1 MTSVRELKM
10 MVELGNRQAKVNNEL
25 LGWLG
30 TSTNTAQQD
39 SLLIEDRDPDD
50 LIEDLTGE
58 DLDYDIEHDM
68 TAQTEIQDSLEK
80 IMRELT
86 PELEKRA
93 EAKAVRNFP
102 YTYKGKKMTYPVP
115 MLVVPRIVAPNVLGM
130 SVDEM
135 ERANAELEALRN
147 RVGLIIQENERR
159 TAFNDGF
166 NDRLQDMIE
175 EVFATEL
182 EKQKQILTGL
192 YKEKRINEAKA
203 LNIGERSTAQY
214 PNESNED
221 YVARIA
227 MINQSLPDKDTII
240 AQQRKKQRLK
250 LISSM
255 KSVATPVDAEEIV
268 RDFSD
273 DEVIILNRTIKAF
286 LEDVRKKYTKLDVKT
301 FQILG
306 HTWVRRVE
314 KMTTGT
320 GSVMADLQ
328 DDAVEVIA
336 SGGGRPTIA
345 EMERV
350 EETTAGELAPPADE
364 GLAWKEIE
372 ALLLAREGSAGG
384 KRTKAEWL
392 EKLREVGLIGEPR
405 DEDRKGRLSF
415 DPYLPNIGAREIV
428 KKLTK
433 DLFEINN
440 KRYKVDKL
448 VPDEYA
454 GLGMVK
460 GRKKA
465 QMRAVYTQKKIIE
478 GKGIAIPR
486 KDEQYVQF
494 GKFLI
499 DEPRLKNG
507 VLRVIYHSTGVSHP
521 DFRPQ
526 DISTDLRDEITTM
539 IETGKWSERALK
551 HLDKGE
557 QTTLKKLL
565 EKSGVAQ
572 AMGIKELQTD
582 EMKEDTNRWELLKG
596 ELRIGN
602 NSPRIIKEMEQLIKK
617 FMENGRIKKQEGY
630 KLLYELKSF
639 V

>member
-1 MTSVRELKM
+1 M
-10 MVELGNRQAKVNNEL
+10 MVELGNRQAKVNNEM
-25 LGWLG
+25 LGWIG
-30 TSTNTAQQD
+30 TSTNSAQQD
-39 SLLIEDRDPDD
+39 SLLIEDRDPED

-68 TAQTEIQDSLEK
+68 TAQTEIADSLELVMEK
-80 IMRELT
+80 LM

-93 EAKAVRNFP
+93 FTSAVRNNPYMYQGKPLYFP
-102 YTYKGKKMTYPVP
+102 VG
-115 MLVVPRIVAPNVLGM
+115 MLSATTDIARSQNDSREEFNTEFETTTLPNTM
-130 SVDEM
+130 EEM
-135 ERANAELEALRN
+135 VR
-147 RVGLIIQENERR
+147 
-159 TAFNDGF
+159 
-166 NDRLQDMIE
+166 E
-175 EVFATEL
+175 EQ
-182 EKQKQILTGL
+182 EKQKRILTGL

-240 AQQRKKQRLK
+240 SQQRKKQRLK
-250 LISSM
+250 LIASM
-255 KSVATPVDAEEIV
+255 KAVATPVDAEEIV

-273 DEVIILNRTIKAF
+273 DEVIVLNRTIRAF
-286 LEDVRKKYTKLDVKT
+286 LEDTRKKYTRLDVKT
-301 FQILG
+301 FQVLG
-306 HTWVRRVE
+306 HTWVRRVAR
-314 KMTTGT
+314 MTSGT
-320 GSVMADLQ
+320 GSIMGDLR
-328 DDAVEVIA
+328 DDAEEMMA
-336 SGGGRPTIA
+336 GGQPTIKQEEA
-345 EMERV
+345 V
-350 EETTAGELAPPADE
+350 EQTTAGESALPADE
-364 GLAWKEIE
+364 GLMWKELE
-372 ALLLAREGSAGG
+372 ALLLAREGRSGG

-392 EKLREVGLIGEPR
+392 EALRETGLIGESG

-415 DPYLPNIGAREIV
+415 DPYVANIGAREIV

-433 DLFEINN
+433 DLFEINQ
-440 KRYKVDKL
+440 KKYKVDRL
-448 VPDEYA
+448 MPDEYA

-478 GKGIAIPR
+478 GKGIAIPA
-486 KDEQYVQF
+486 KEEQYVQF

-507 VLRVIYHSTGVSHP
+507 VLRVIYHSTGVAHP

-526 DISTDLRDEITTM
+526 EISKDLRDEISTM
-539 IETGKWSERALK
+539 FETGKWSDRALK

-557 QTTLKKLL
+557 QTTLKKLM
-565 EKSGVAQ
+565 EKSGVAR

-582 EMKEDTNRWELLKG
+582 EMSEDTNRWELLKG
-596 ELRIGN
+596 EIRIGN
-602 NSPRIIKEMEQLIKK
+602 NSPRIIKEMEQLVQK
-617 FMENGRIKKQEGY
+617 FMKIGRVKKQEGY
-630 KLLYELKSF
+630 KLLYELKSLGN

>member
-10 MVELGNRQAKVNNEL
+10 MVELGNRQAKVNNEM
-25 LGWLG
+25 LGWIG
-30 TSTNTAQQD
+30 TTTNSAQQD
-39 SLLIEDRDPDD
+39 SLLIEDRDPED
-50 LIEDLTGE
+50 LIEDLTGD

-68 TAQTEIQDSLEK
+68 TAQTEIADALEMVMEGL
-80 IMRELT
+80 I

-93 EAKAVRNFP
+93 YTSAVRNNP
-102 YTYKGKKMTYPVP
+102 YMYQGKPLYYPVA
-115 MLVVPRIVAPNVLGM
+115 MLGRPGTVLTIIESSQNNDREDFNTAFEETILPDTMEEMIVA
-130 SVDEM
+130 
-135 ERANAELEALRN
+135 ER
-147 RVGLIIQENERR
+147 
-159 TAFNDGF
+159 
-166 NDRLQDMIE
+166 
-175 EVFATEL
+175 
-182 EKQKQILTGL
+182 EKQRRILAGL

-240 AQQRKKQRLK
+240 SQQRKKQRLK
-250 LISSM
+250 LIASM
-255 KSVATPVDAEEIV
+255 RAVATPVDAEEIV

-273 DEVIILNRTIKAF
+273 DEVIVLNRTIKAF
-286 LEDVRKKYTKLDVKT
+286 LEDTRKKYTSLDVKT
-301 FQILG
+301 FQVLG

-314 KMTTGT
+314 RMTSGT
-320 GSVMADLQ
+320 GSIMGDLR
-328 DDAVEVIA
+328 DDAEEVIA
-336 SGGGRPTIA
+336 GGKPTIKEEEA
-345 EMERV
+345 V
-350 EETTAGELAPPADE
+350 EETTAGESATPVAE
-364 GLAWKEIE
+364 GLMWKELE
-372 ALLLAREGSAGG
+372 ALLLAREGRAGG
-384 KRTKAEWL
+384 KRSKAEWL
-392 EKLREVGLIGEPR
+392 EALRATGLIGEPS
-405 DEDRKGRLSF
+405 EADRQGRLSF
-415 DPYLPNIGAREIV
+415 DPYVANLGAREIV

-433 DLFEINN
+433 DLFEINE
-440 KRYKVDKL
+440 KKYKVDRL
-448 VPDEYA
+448 MPDEFA

-478 GKGIAIPR
+478 GKGIAIPA
-486 KDEQYVQF
+486 KEEQYVQF

-507 VLRVIYHSTGVSHP
+507 VLRVIYHTTGVAHP

-526 DISTDLRDEITTM
+526 EISKDLRDEITTM
-539 IETGKWSERALK
+539 LETGKWSDRALK

-557 QTTLKKLL
+557 QTTLKKLM
-565 EKSGVAQ
+565 EKSGVAR

-582 EMKEDTNRWELLKG
+582 EMSEDTNRWELLKG

-602 NSPRIIKEMEQLIKK
+602 NSPRIIKEMEQLVQK
-617 FMENGRIKKQEGY
+617 FMQNGRIKKQEGY

-639 V
+639 GNV

>member
-10 MVELGNRQAKVNNEL
+10 MVELGNRQAKVNNEM
-25 LGWLG
+25 LGWIG
-30 TSTNTAQQD
+30 TSTNSAQQD
-39 SLLIEDRDPDD
+39 SLLIEDRDAED

-68 TAQTEIQDSLEK
+68 QAQTEIADSLELVMEK
-80 IMRELT
+80 LM

-93 EAKAVRNFP
+93 FTSAVRNNPYMYQGKPLYFP
-102 YTYKGKKMTYPVP
+102 VG
-115 MLVVPRIVAPNVLGM
+115 MLSA
-130 SVDEM
+130 
-135 ERANAELEALRN
+135 
-147 RVGLIIQENERR
+147 
-159 TAFNDGF
+159 
-166 NDRLQDMIE
+166 
-175 EVFATEL
+175 ATEIARSQNDAREEYNTEFETTTL
-182 EKQKQILTGL
+182 PDTMEEMVREEQEKQKRILTGL

-250 LISSM
+250 LIASM
-255 KSVATPVDAEEIV
+255 KAVATPVDAEEIV

-273 DEVIILNRTIKAF
+273 DEVIVLNRTIKAF
-286 LEDVRKKYTKLDVKT
+286 LEDTRKKYTRLDVKT
-301 FQILG
+301 FQVLG
-306 HTWVRRVE
+306 HTWVRRVAR
-314 KMTTGT
+314 MTSGT
-320 GSVMADLQ
+320 GSIMGDLR
-328 DDAVEVIA
+328 DDAEEMMA
-336 SGGGRPTIA
+336 GGQPTIKQEEA
-345 EMERV
+345 V
-350 EETTAGELAPPADE
+350 EQTTAGESAPPADE
-364 GLAWKEIE
+364 GLMWKELE
-372 ALLLAREGSAGG
+372 ALLLAREGRSGG
-384 KRTKAEWL
+384 KRTKSEWL
-392 EKLREVGLIGEPR
+392 EALRETGLIGESG
-405 DEDRKGRLSF
+405 DEDRRGRLSF
-415 DPYLPNIGAREIV
+415 DPYVANLGAREIV

-433 DLFEINN
+433 DLFEINQ
-440 KRYKVDKL
+440 KKYKVDRL
-448 VPDEYA
+448 MPEEYA

-478 GKGIAIPR
+478 GKGIAIPA
-486 KDEQYVQF
+486 KEEQYVQF

-507 VLRVIYHSTGVSHP
+507 VLRVIYHSTGVAHP

-526 DISTDLRDEITTM
+526 EISKDLRDEISTM
-539 IETGKWSERALK
+539 LETGKWSDRALK

-557 QTTLKKLL
+557 QTTLKKLM
-565 EKSGVAQ
+565 EKSGVAR

-582 EMKEDTNRWELLKG
+582 EMSEDTNRWELLKG

-602 NSPRIIKEMEQLIKK
+602 NSPRIIKEMEQLVQK
-617 FMENGRIKKQEGY
+617 FMKIGRVKKQEGY
-630 KLLYELKSF
+630 KLLYELKSLGN

>member
-10 MVELGNRQAKVNNEL
+10 MVELGNRQAKVNNEM
-25 LGWLG
+25 LGWIG
-30 TSTNTAQQD
+30 TSTNSAQQD
-39 SLLIEDRDPDD
+39 SLLIEDRDPED

-68 TAQTEIQDSLEK
+68 TAQTEIADSLELVMEK
-80 IMRELT
+80 LM

-93 EAKAVRNFP
+93 FTSAVRNNPYMYQGKPLYFP
-102 YTYKGKKMTYPVP
+102 VG
-115 MLVVPRIVAPNVLGM
+115 MLSATTDIARSQNDSREEFNTEFETTTLPNTM
-130 SVDEM
+130 EEM
-135 ERANAELEALRN
+135 VR
-147 RVGLIIQENERR
+147 
-159 TAFNDGF
+159 
-166 NDRLQDMIE
+166 E
-175 EVFATEL
+175 EQ
-182 EKQKQILTGL
+182 EKQKRILTGL

-240 AQQRKKQRLK
+240 SQQRKKQRLK
-250 LISSM
+250 LIASM
-255 KSVATPVDAEEIV
+255 KAVATPVDAEEIV

-273 DEVIILNRTIKAF
+273 DEVIVLNRTIRAF
-286 LEDVRKKYTKLDVKT
+286 LEDTRKKYTRLDVKT
-301 FQILG
+301 FQVLG
-306 HTWVRRVE
+306 HTWVRRVAR
-314 KMTTGT
+314 MTSGT
-320 GSVMADLQ
+320 GSIMGDLR
-328 DDAVEVIA
+328 DDAEEMMA
-336 SGGGRPTIA
+336 GGQPTIKQEEA
-345 EMERV
+345 V
-350 EETTAGELAPPADE
+350 EQTTAGESALPADE
-364 GLAWKEIE
+364 GLMWKELE
-372 ALLLAREGSAGG
+372 ALLLAREGRSGG

-392 EKLREVGLIGEPR
+392 EALRETGLIGESG

-415 DPYLPNIGAREIV
+415 DPYVANIGAREIV

-433 DLFEINN
+433 DLFEINQ
-440 KRYKVDKL
+440 KKYKVDRL
-448 VPDEYA
+448 MPDEYA

-478 GKGIAIPR
+478 GKGIAIPA
-486 KDEQYVQF
+486 KEEQYVQF

-507 VLRVIYHSTGVSHP
+507 VLRVIYHSTGVAHP

-526 DISTDLRDEITTM
+526 EISKDLRDEISTM
-539 IETGKWSERALK
+539 LETGKWSDRALK

-557 QTTLKKLL
+557 QTTLKKLM
-565 EKSGVAQ
+565 EKSGVAR

-582 EMKEDTNRWELLKG
+582 EMSEDTNRWELLKG

-602 NSPRIIKEMEQLIKK
+602 NSPRIIKEMEQLVQK
-617 FMENGRIKKQEGY
+617 FMKIGRVKKQEGY
-630 KLLYELKSF
+630 KLLYELKSLGN

>member
-10 MVELGNRQAKVNNEL
+10 MVELGNRQAKVNNEM
-25 LGWLG
+25 LGWIG
-30 TSTNTAQQD
+30 TSTNSAQQD
-39 SLLIEDRDPDD
+39 SLLIEDRDPED

-68 TAQTEIQDSLEK
+68 TAQTEIADSLELVMEK
-80 IMRELT
+80 LM

-93 EAKAVRNFP
+93 FTSAVRNNPYMYQGKPLYFP
-102 YTYKGKKMTYPVP
+102 VG
-115 MLVVPRIVAPNVLGM
+115 MLSATTDIARSQNDSREEFNTEFETNTLPNTM
-130 SVDEM
+130 EEM
-135 ERANAELEALRN
+135 VR
-147 RVGLIIQENERR
+147 
-159 TAFNDGF
+159 
-166 NDRLQDMIE
+166 E
-175 EVFATEL
+175 EQ
-182 EKQKQILTGL
+182 EKQKRILTGL

-240 AQQRKKQRLK
+240 SQQRKKQRLK
-250 LISSM
+250 LIASM
-255 KSVATPVDAEEIV
+255 KAVATPVDAEEIV

-273 DEVIILNRTIKAF
+273 DEVIVLNRTIRAF
-286 LEDVRKKYTKLDVKT
+286 LEDTRKKYTRLDVKT
-301 FQILG
+301 FQVLG
-306 HTWVRRVE
+306 HTWVRRVAR
-314 KMTTGT
+314 MTSGT
-320 GSVMADLQ
+320 GSIMGDLR
-328 DDAVEVIA
+328 DDAEEMMA
-336 SGGGRPTIA
+336 GGQPTIKQEEA
-345 EMERV
+345 V
-350 EETTAGELAPPADE
+350 EQTTAGESALPADE
-364 GLAWKEIE
+364 GLMWKELE
-372 ALLLAREGSAGG
+372 ALLLAREGRSGG

-392 EKLREVGLIGEPR
+392 EALRETGLIGESG

-415 DPYLPNIGAREIV
+415 DPYVANIGAREIV

-433 DLFEINN
+433 DLFEINQ
-440 KRYKVDKL
+440 KKYKVDRL
-448 VPDEYA
+448 MPDEYA

-478 GKGIAIPR
+478 GKGIAIPA
-486 KDEQYVQF
+486 KEEQYVQF

-507 VLRVIYHSTGVSHP
+507 VLRVIYHSTGVAHP

-526 DISTDLRDEITTM
+526 EISKDLRDEISTM
-539 IETGKWSERALK
+539 LETGKWSDRALK

-557 QTTLKKLL
+557 QTTLKKLM
-565 EKSGVAQ
+565 EKSGVAR

-582 EMKEDTNRWELLKG
+582 EMSEDTNRWELLKG

-602 NSPRIIKEMEQLIKK
+602 NSPRIIKEMEQLVQK
-617 FMENGRIKKQEGY
+617 FMKIGRVKKQEGY
-630 KLLYELKSF
+630 KLLYELKSLGN

>member
-10 MVELGNRQAKVNNEL
+10 MVELGNRQAKVNNEM
-25 LGWLG
+25 LGWIG
-30 TSTNTAQQD
+30 TTTNSAQQD
-39 SLLIEDRDPDD
+39 SLLIEDRDAED

-68 TAQTEIQDSLEK
+68 QAQTEIADSLELVMEK
-80 IMRELT
+80 LM

-93 EAKAVRNFP
+93 YDKAVKENP
-102 YTYKGKKMTYPVP
+102 YTPQMRGYDESLKTKTLFYPVP
-115 MLVVPRIVAPNVLGM
+115 DFKRQPSRKTPLDFAEVEEQQDREEFNTEFETTTLPNTM
-130 SVDEM
+130 EEM
-135 ERANAELEALRN
+135 VRAE
-147 RVGLIIQENERR
+147 Q
-159 TAFNDGF
+159 
-166 NDRLQDMIE
+166 
-175 EVFATEL
+175 
-182 EKQKQILTGL
+182 EKQKRILTGL

-240 AQQRKKQRLK
+240 SQQRKKQRLK
-250 LISSM
+250 LIASM
-255 KSVATPVDAEEIV
+255 RAVATPVDAEEIV

-273 DEVIILNRTIKAF
+273 DEVIVLNRTIKAF
-286 LEDVRKKYTKLDVKT
+286 LEDTRKKYTRLDVKT
-301 FQILG
+301 FQVLG

-314 KMTTGT
+314 RMTSGT
-320 GSVMADLQ
+320 GSIMGDLR
-328 DDAVEVIA
+328 DDAEEMMA
-336 SGGGRPTIA
+336 GGQPTIKQEEA
-345 EMERV
+345 V
-350 EETTAGELAPPADE
+350 EETTAGESALPADE
-364 GLAWKEIE
+364 GLMWKELE
-372 ALLLAREGSAGG
+372 ALLLAREGKSGG

-392 EKLREVGLIGEPR
+392 EALRETGLIGESG
-405 DEDRKGRLSF
+405 DADRKGRLSF
-415 DPYLPNIGAREIV
+415 DPYVANIGAREIV

-433 DLFEINN
+433 DLFEINQ
-440 KRYKVDKL
+440 KKYKVDRL
-448 VPDEYA
+448 VPEEYA

-478 GKGIAIPR
+478 GKGIAIPA
-486 KDEQYVQF
+486 KEEQYVQF

-507 VLRVIYHSTGVSHP
+507 VLRVIYHSTGVAHP

-526 DISTDLRDEITTM
+526 EISKDLRDEISTM
-539 IETGKWSERALK
+539 LETGKWSDRALK
-551 HLDKGE
+551 HLDKDE
-557 QTTLKKLL
+557 QTTLKKLM
-565 EKSGVAQ
+565 EKSGVAR

-582 EMKEDTNRWELLKG
+582 EMSEDTNRWELLKG

-602 NSPRIIKEMEQLIKK
+602 NSPRIIKEMEQLVQK
-617 FMENGRIKKQEGY
+617 FMKIGRVKKQEGY
-630 KLLYELKSF
+630 KLLYELKSLGN

>member
-10 MVELGNRQAKVNNEL
+10 MVELGNRQAKVNNEM
-25 LGWLG
+25 LGWIG
-30 TSTNTAQQD
+30 TSTNSAQQD
-39 SLLIEDRDPDD
+39 SLLIEDRDPED

-68 TAQTEIQDSLEK
+68 TAQTEIADSLELVMEK
-80 IMRELT
+80 LM

-93 EAKAVRNFP
+93 FTSAVRNNPYMYQGKPLYFP
-102 YTYKGKKMTYPVP
+102 VG
-115 MLVVPRIVAPNVLGM
+115 MLSATTDIARSQNDSREEFNTEFETNTLPNTM
-130 SVDEM
+130 EEM
-135 ERANAELEALRN
+135 VR
-147 RVGLIIQENERR
+147 
-159 TAFNDGF
+159 
-166 NDRLQDMIE
+166 E
-175 EVFATEL
+175 EQ
-182 EKQKQILTGL
+182 EKQKRILTGL

-240 AQQRKKQRLK
+240 SQQRKKQRLK
-250 LISSM
+250 LIASM
-255 KSVATPVDAEEIV
+255 KAVATPVDAEEIV

-273 DEVIILNRTIKAF
+273 DEVIVLNRTIRAF
-286 LEDVRKKYTKLDVKT
+286 LEDTRKKYTRLDVKT
-301 FQILG
+301 FQVLG
-306 HTWVRRVE
+306 HTWVRRVAR
-314 KMTTGT
+314 MTSGT
-320 GSVMADLQ
+320 GSIMGDLR
-328 DDAVEVIA
+328 DDAEEMMA
-336 SGGGRPTIA
+336 GGQPTIKQEEA
-345 EMERV
+345 V
-350 EETTAGELAPPADE
+350 EQTTAGESALPADE
-364 GLAWKEIE
+364 GLMWKELE
-372 ALLLAREGSAGG
+372 ALLLAREGRSGG

-392 EKLREVGLIGEPR
+392 EALRETGLIGESG

-415 DPYLPNIGAREIV
+415 DPYVANIGAREIV

-433 DLFEINN
+433 DLFEINQ
-440 KRYKVDKL
+440 KKYKVDRL
-448 VPDEYA
+448 MPDEYA

-478 GKGIAIPR
+478 GKGIAIPA
-486 KDEQYVQF
+486 KEEQYVQF

-507 VLRVIYHSTGVSHP
+507 VLRVIYHSTGVAHP

-526 DISTDLRDEITTM
+526 EISKDLRDEISTM
-539 IETGKWSERALK
+539 FETGKWSDRALK

-557 QTTLKKLL
+557 QTTLKKLM
-565 EKSGVAQ
+565 EKSGVAR

-582 EMKEDTNRWELLKG
+582 EMSEDTNRWELLKG
-596 ELRIGN
+596 EIRIGN
-602 NSPRIIKEMEQLIKK
+602 NSPRIIKEMEQLVQK
-617 FMENGRIKKQEGY
+617 FMKIGRVKKQEGY
-630 KLLYELKSF
+630 KLLYELKSLGN

>member
-10 MVELGNRQAKVNNEL
+10 MVELGNRQAKVNNEM
-25 LGWLG
+25 LGWIG
-30 TSTNTAQQD
+30 TSTNSAQQD
-39 SLLIEDRDPDD
+39 SLLIEDRDPED

-68 TAQTEIQDSLEK
+68 AAQTEIADALEK
-80 IMRELT
+80 VIGELM
-86 PELEKRA
+86 PELNKRA
-93 EAKAVRNFP
+93 ERRARNIE
-102 YTYKGKKMTYPVP
+102 YKYKDKLLKYPVK
-115 MLVVPRIVAPNVLGM
+115 MLPVPRIVEPSVLEM
-130 SVDEM
+130 SVAQM
-135 ERANAELEALRN
+135 QKAEADRGRLFM
-147 RVGLIIQENERR
+147 IQEENARR
-159 TAFNDGF
+159 EAFNDGF
-166 NDRLQDMIE
+166 AQRLEDELEIVLEE
-175 EVFATEL
+175 EV
-182 EKQKQILTGL
+182 EKQSQILTGL
-192 YKEKRINEAKA
+192 YKEKRINEAKT

-240 AQQRKKQRLK
+240 AQQKKKQRLK
-250 LISSM
+250 LISSL

-273 DEVIILNRTIKAF
+273 DEVLVLNRTIKAF
-286 LEDVRKKYTKLDVKT
+286 LEDTKKRYTKLDVKT
-301 FQILG
+301 FQLLG
-306 HTWVRRVE
+306 HTWVRKVE
-314 KMTTGT
+314 RMTTGT
-320 GSVMADLQ
+320 GSLMGDLIVDAGEMIAGERRPVIRQ
-328 DDAVEVIA
+328 EEAVEQ
-336 SGGGRPTIA
+336 
-345 EMERV
+345 
-350 EETTAGELAPPADE
+350 TTAGETAVEPPPEE
-364 GLAWKEIE
+364 GLMWKELE
-372 ALLLAREGSAGG
+372 ALLLTREGKAGG

-392 EKLREVGLIGEPR
+392 EALRNVGLIGEPT
-405 DEDRKGRLSF
+405 DEKRKGKLSF
-415 DPYLPNIGAREIV
+415 DPYSANLGAREII

-433 DLFEINN
+433 DLFDINQ
-440 KRYKVDKL
+440 KRYKVDRL
-448 VPDEYA
+448 MPNEYE

-478 GKGIAIPR
+478 GKGIAIPA
-486 KDEQYVQF
+486 KEEQYVQF

-499 DEPRLKNG
+499 DEPRLRNG
-507 VLRVIYHSTGVSHP
+507 VLRVIYHTTGVSHP

-526 DISTDLRDEITTM
+526 EISKDLRDEISTM
-539 IETGKWSERALK
+539 IETGKWSDRALK

-557 QTTLKKLL
+557 QITLKKLL
-565 EKSGVAQ
+565 EKSGVAR

-602 NSPRIIKEMEQLIKK
+602 NSPRIIKEMEQLVKK
-617 FMENGRIKKQEGY
+617 FMENGRVKKQEGY

-639 V
+639 GNV

>member
-10 MVELGNRQAKVNNEL
+10 MVELGNRQAKVNNEM
-25 LGWLG
+25 LGWIG
-30 TSTNTAQQD
+30 TTTNSAQQD
-39 SLLIEDRDPDD
+39 SLLIEDRDPED

-68 TAQTEIQDSLEK
+68 TAQTEIADALEK
-80 IMRELT
+80 VMEELI
-86 PELEKRA
+86 PELEKSA
-93 EAKAVRNFP
+93 FTSAVRNNP
-102 YTYKGKKMTYPVP
+102 YMYQGNPLYYPVK
-115 MLVVPRIVAPNVLGM
+115 MLG
-130 SVDEM
+130 
-135 ERANAELEALRN
+135 RAGAIITVIENSQNNAREDFN
-147 RVGLIIQENERR
+147 
-159 TAFNDGF
+159 TAF
-166 NDRLQDMIE
+166 E
-175 EVFATEL
+175 ETILPDTMEEMVVAER
-182 EKQKQILTGL
+182 EKQRRILAGL

-240 AQQRKKQRLK
+240 SQQRKKQRLK
-250 LISSM
+250 LIASM
-255 KSVATPVDAEEIV
+255 RAVATPVDAEEIV

-273 DEVIILNRTIKAF
+273 DEVIVLNRTIKAF
-286 LEDVRKKYTKLDVKT
+286 LEDTRKKYTRLDVKT
-301 FQILG
+301 FQVLG

-314 KMTTGT
+314 RMTSGT
-320 GSVMADLQ
+320 GSIMGDLR
-328 DDAVEVIA
+328 DDAEEVI
-336 SGGGRPTIA
+336 SGSPSRQSSEGQ
-345 EMERV
+345 V
-350 EETTAGELAPPADE
+350 EETTAGESAPPADE
-364 GLAWKEIE
+364 GLVWKELE
-372 ALLLAREGSAGG
+372 ALLLAREGKAGG
-384 KRTKAEWL
+384 KRTKSEWL
-392 EKLREVGLIGEPR
+392 EALRETGLIGGPQE
-405 DEDRKGRLSF
+405 EDRKGRLSF
-415 DPYLPNIGAREIV
+415 DPYTANLGAREIV

-433 DLFEINN
+433 DLFDINQ
-440 KRYKVDKL
+440 KKYKVDKL
-448 VPDEYA
+448 MPDEFA

-478 GKGIAIPR
+478 GKGIAIPA
-486 KDEQYVQF
+486 KEEQYVQF

-507 VLRVIYHSTGVSHP
+507 VLRVIYHSTGVAHP

-526 DISTDLRDEITTM
+526 EISKDLRDEISTM
-539 IETGKWSERALK
+539 LETGKWSDRALK

-557 QTTLKKLL
+557 QTTLKKLM
-565 EKSGVAQ
+565 EKSGVAR

-582 EMKEDTNRWELLKG
+582 EMSEDTNRWELLKG

-602 NSPRIIKEMEQLIKK
+602 NSPRIIKEMEQLVHK
-617 FMENGRIKKQEGY
+617 FMKIGRVKKQEGY
-630 KLLYELKSF
+630 KLLYELKSLGS

>member
-10 MVELGNRQAKVNNEL
+10 MVELGNRQAKVNNEM
-25 LGWLG
+25 LGWIG
-30 TSTNTAQQD
+30 TSTNSAQQD
-39 SLLIEDRDPDD
+39 SLLIEDRDPED

-68 TAQTEIQDSLEK
+68 AAQTEIADALEK
-80 IMRELT
+80 VMEELT
-86 PELEKRA
+86 PELEKKAYERA
-93 EAKAVRNFP
+93 VKNNP
-102 YTYKGKKMTYPVP
+102 YMYQGKPLYYPVKRLGRAGAVLTVIEQSQNNDREDFNTEFEETILP
-115 MLVVPRIVAPNVLGM
+115 NTLEELIVA
-130 SVDEM
+130 
-135 ERANAELEALRN
+135 ER
-147 RVGLIIQENERR
+147 
-159 TAFNDGF
+159 
-166 NDRLQDMIE
+166 
-175 EVFATEL
+175 

-250 LISSM
+250 LISSL

-273 DEVIILNRTIKAF
+273 DEVLVLNRTIKAF
-286 LEDVRKKYTKLDVKT
+286 LEDTKKRYTKLDVKT
-301 FQILG
+301 FQLLG
-306 HTWVRRVE
+306 HTWVRKVE
-314 KMTTGT
+314 RMTTGT
-320 GSVMADLQ
+320 GSLMGDLR
-328 DDAVEVIA
+328 DDASEMIAGERRPVIRQEEAVEQ
-336 SGGGRPTIA
+336 
-345 EMERV
+345 
-350 EETTAGELAPPADE
+350 TTAGETAVPPPPEE
-364 GLAWKEIE
+364 GLMWKELE
-372 ALLLAREGSAGG
+372 ALLLTREGKAGG

-392 EKLREVGLIGEPR
+392 EALRNTGLIGEPT
-405 DEDRKGRLSF
+405 DENRKGRLSF
-415 DPYLPNIGAREIV
+415 DPYSANLGAREII

-433 DLFEINN
+433 DLFDINQ
-440 KRYKVDKL
+440 KRYKVDRL
-448 VPDEYA
+448 MPDEYE

-478 GKGIAIPR
+478 GKGIAIPA
-486 KDEQYVQF
+486 KEEQYVQF

-499 DEPRLKNG
+499 DEPRLRNG
-507 VLRVIYHSTGVSHP
+507 VLRVIYHTTGVSHP

-526 DISTDLRDEITTM
+526 EISKDLRDEISTM
-539 IETGKWSERALK
+539 IETGKWSDRALK

-557 QTTLKKLL
+557 QITLKKLL
-565 EKSGVAQ
+565 EKSGVAR

-602 NSPRIIKEMEQLIKK
+602 NSPRIIKEMEQLVKK
-617 FMENGRIKKQEGY
+617 FMENGRVKKQEGY

-639 V
+639 GNV

>member
-10 MVELGNRQAKVNNEL
+10 MVELGNRQAKVNNEM
-25 LGWLG
+25 LGWIG
-30 TSTNTAQQD
+30 TSTNSAQQD
-39 SLLIEDRDPDD
+39 SLLIEDRDPED

-68 TAQTEIQDSLEK
+68 TAQTEIADSLELVMEK
-80 IMRELT
+80 LM

-93 EAKAVRNFP
+93 FTSAVRNNPYMYQGKPLYFP
-102 YTYKGKKMTYPVP
+102 VG
-115 MLVVPRIVAPNVLGM
+115 MLSATTDIARSQNDSREEFNTEFETTTLPNTM
-130 SVDEM
+130 EEM
-135 ERANAELEALRN
+135 VR
-147 RVGLIIQENERR
+147 
-159 TAFNDGF
+159 
-166 NDRLQDMIE
+166 E
-175 EVFATEL
+175 EQ
-182 EKQKQILTGL
+182 EKQKRILTGL

-240 AQQRKKQRLK
+240 SQQRKKQRLK
-250 LISSM
+250 LIASM
-255 KSVATPVDAEEIV
+255 KAVATPVDAEEIV

-273 DEVIILNRTIKAF
+273 DEVIVLNRTIRAF
-286 LEDVRKKYTKLDVKT
+286 LEDTRMKYTRLDVKT
-301 FQILG
+301 FQVLG
-306 HTWVRRVE
+306 HTWVRRVAR
-314 KMTTGT
+314 MTSGT
-320 GSVMADLQ
+320 GSIMGDLR
-328 DDAVEVIA
+328 DDAEEMMA
-336 SGGGRPTIA
+336 GGQPTIKQEEA
-345 EMERV
+345 V
-350 EETTAGELAPPADE
+350 EQTTAGESALPADE
-364 GLAWKEIE
+364 GLMWKELE
-372 ALLLAREGSAGG
+372 ALLLAREGRSGG

-392 EKLREVGLIGEPR
+392 EALRETGLIGESG

-415 DPYLPNIGAREIV
+415 DPYVANIGAREIV

-433 DLFEINN
+433 DLFEINQ
-440 KRYKVDKL
+440 KKYKVDRL
-448 VPDEYA
+448 MPDEYA

-478 GKGIAIPR
+478 GKGIAIPA
-486 KDEQYVQF
+486 KEEQYVQF

-507 VLRVIYHSTGVSHP
+507 VLRVIYHSTGVAHP

-526 DISTDLRDEITTM
+526 EISKDLRDEISTM
-539 IETGKWSERALK
+539 FETGKWSDRALK

-557 QTTLKKLL
+557 QTTLKKLM
-565 EKSGVAQ
+565 EKSGVAR

-582 EMKEDTNRWELLKG
+582 EMSEDTNRWELLKG
-596 ELRIGN
+596 EIRIGN
-602 NSPRIIKEMEQLIKK
+602 NSPRIIKEMEQLVQK
-617 FMENGRIKKQEGY
+617 FMKIGRVKKQEGY
-630 KLLYELKSF
+630 KLLYELKSLGN

>member
-10 MVELGNRQAKVNNEL
+10 MVELGNRQAKVNNEM
-25 LGWLG
+25 LGWIG
-30 TSTNTAQQD
+30 TSTNSAQQD
-39 SLLIEDRDPDD
+39 SLLIEDRDPED

-68 TAQTEIQDSLEK
+68 TAQTEIADSLELVMEK
-80 IMRELT
+80 LM

-93 EAKAVRNFP
+93 FTSAVRNNPYMYQGKPLYFP
-102 YTYKGKKMTYPVP
+102 VG
-115 MLVVPRIVAPNVLGM
+115 MLSATTDIARSQNDSREEFNTEFETNTLPNTM
-130 SVDEM
+130 EEM
-135 ERANAELEALRN
+135 VR
-147 RVGLIIQENERR
+147 
-159 TAFNDGF
+159 
-166 NDRLQDMIE
+166 E
-175 EVFATEL
+175 EQ
-182 EKQKQILTGL
+182 EKQKRILTGL

-240 AQQRKKQRLK
+240 SQQRKKQRLK
-250 LISSM
+250 LIASM
-255 KSVATPVDAEEIV
+255 KAVATPVDAEEIV

-273 DEVIILNRTIKAF
+273 DEVIVLNRTIRAF
-286 LEDVRKKYTKLDVKT
+286 LEDTRKKYTRLDVKT
-301 FQILG
+301 FQVLG
-306 HTWVRRVE
+306 HTWVRRVAR
-314 KMTTGT
+314 MTSGT
-320 GSVMADLQ
+320 GSIMGDLR
-328 DDAVEVIA
+328 DDAEEMMA
-336 SGGGRPTIA
+336 GGQPTIKQEEA
-345 EMERV
+345 V
-350 EETTAGELAPPADE
+350 EQTTAGESALPADE
-364 GLAWKEIE
+364 GLMWKELE
-372 ALLLAREGSAGG
+372 ALLLAREGRSGG

-392 EKLREVGLIGEPR
+392 EALRETGLIGESG
-405 DEDRKGRLSF
+405 DADRKGRLSF
-415 DPYLPNIGAREIV
+415 DPYVANIGAREIV

-433 DLFEINN
+433 DLFEINQ
-440 KRYKVDKL
+440 KKYKVDRL
-448 VPDEYA
+448 MPDEYA

-478 GKGIAIPR
+478 GKGIAIPA
-486 KDEQYVQF
+486 KEEQYVQF

-507 VLRVIYHSTGVSHP
+507 VLRVIYHSTGVAHP

-526 DISTDLRDEITTM
+526 EISKDLRDEISTM
-539 IETGKWSERALK
+539 FETGKWSDRALK

-557 QTTLKKLL
+557 QTTLKKLM
-565 EKSGVAQ
+565 EKSGVAR

-582 EMKEDTNRWELLKG
+582 EMSEDTNRWELLKG

-602 NSPRIIKEMEQLIKK
+602 NSPRIIKEMEQLVQK
-617 FMENGRIKKQEGY
+617 FMKIGRVKKQEGY
-630 KLLYELKSF
+630 KLLYELKSLGN

>member
-1 MTSVRELKM
+1 M
-10 MVELGNRQAKVNNEL
+10 MVELGNRQAKVNNEM
-25 LGWLG
+25 LGWIG
-30 TSTNTAQQD
+30 TSTNSAQQD
-39 SLLIEDRDPDD
+39 SLLIEDRDPED

-68 TAQTEIQDSLEK
+68 TAQTEIADSLELVMEK
-80 IMRELT
+80 LM

-93 EAKAVRNFP
+93 FTSAVRNNPYMYQGKPLYFP
-102 YTYKGKKMTYPVP
+102 VG
-115 MLVVPRIVAPNVLGM
+115 MLSATTDIARSQNDSREEFNTEFETTTLPNTM
-130 SVDEM
+130 EEM
-135 ERANAELEALRN
+135 VR
-147 RVGLIIQENERR
+147 
-159 TAFNDGF
+159 
-166 NDRLQDMIE
+166 E
-175 EVFATEL
+175 EQ
-182 EKQKQILTGL
+182 EKQKRILTGL

-240 AQQRKKQRLK
+240 SQQRKKQRLK
-250 LISSM
+250 LIASM
-255 KSVATPVDAEEIV
+255 KAVATPVDAEEIV

-273 DEVIILNRTIKAF
+273 DEVIVLNRTIRAF
-286 LEDVRKKYTKLDVKT
+286 LEDTRKKYTRLDVKT
-301 FQILG
+301 FQVLG
-306 HTWVRRVE
+306 HTWVRRVAR
-314 KMTTGT
+314 MTSGT
-320 GSVMADLQ
+320 GSIMGDLR
-328 DDAVEVIA
+328 DDAEEMMA
-336 SGGGRPTIA
+336 GGQPTIKQEEA
-345 EMERV
+345 V
-350 EETTAGELAPPADE
+350 EQTTAGESALPADE
-364 GLAWKEIE
+364 GLMWKELE
-372 ALLLAREGSAGG
+372 ALLLAREGRSGG

-392 EKLREVGLIGEPR
+392 EALRETGLIGESG

-415 DPYLPNIGAREIV
+415 DPYVANIGAREIV

-433 DLFEINN
+433 DLFEINQ
-440 KRYKVDKL
+440 KKYKVDRL
-448 VPDEYA
+448 MPDEYA

-478 GKGIAIPR
+478 GKGIAIPA
-486 KDEQYVQF
+486 KEEQYVQF

-507 VLRVIYHSTGVSHP
+507 VLRVIYHSTGVAHP

-526 DISTDLRDEITTM
+526 EISKDLRDEISTM
-539 IETGKWSERALK
+539 LETGKWSDRALK

-557 QTTLKKLL
+557 QTTLKKLM
-565 EKSGVAQ
+565 EKSGVAR

-582 EMKEDTNRWELLKG
+582 EMSEDTNRWELLKG

-602 NSPRIIKEMEQLIKK
+602 NSPRIIKEMEQLVQK
-617 FMENGRIKKQEGY
+617 FMKIGRVKKQEGY
-630 KLLYELKSF
+630 KLLYELKSLGN

>member
-10 MVELGNRQAKVNNEL
+10 MVELGNRQAKVNNEM
-25 LGWLG
+25 LGWIG
-30 TSTNTAQQD
+30 TSTNSAQQD
-39 SLLIEDRDPDD
+39 SLLIEDRDPED

-68 TAQTEIQDSLEK
+68 TAQTEIADSLELVMEK
-80 IMRELT
+80 LM

-93 EAKAVRNFP
+93 FTSAVRNNPYMYQGKPLYFP
-102 YTYKGKKMTYPVP
+102 VG
-115 MLVVPRIVAPNVLGM
+115 MLSATTDIARSQNDSREEFNTEFETNTLPNTM
-130 SVDEM
+130 EEM
-135 ERANAELEALRN
+135 VR
-147 RVGLIIQENERR
+147 
-159 TAFNDGF
+159 
-166 NDRLQDMIE
+166 E
-175 EVFATEL
+175 EQ
-182 EKQKQILTGL
+182 EKQKRILTGL

-240 AQQRKKQRLK
+240 SQQRKKQRLK
-250 LISSM
+250 LIASM
-255 KSVATPVDAEEIV
+255 KAVATPVDAEEIV

-273 DEVIILNRTIKAF
+273 DEVIVLNRTIRAF
-286 LEDVRKKYTKLDVKT
+286 LEDTRKKYTRLDVKT
-301 FQILG
+301 FQVLG
-306 HTWVRRVE
+306 HTWVRRVAR
-314 KMTTGT
+314 MTSGT
-320 GSVMADLQ
+320 GSIMGDLR
-328 DDAVEVIA
+328 DDAEEMMA
-336 SGGGRPTIA
+336 GGQPTIKQEEA
-345 EMERV
+345 V
-350 EETTAGELAPPADE
+350 EQTTAGESALPADE
-364 GLAWKEIE
+364 GLMWKELE
-372 ALLLAREGSAGG
+372 ALLLAREGRSGG

-392 EKLREVGLIGEPR
+392 EALRETGLIGESG

-415 DPYLPNIGAREIV
+415 DPYVANIGAREIV

-433 DLFEINN
+433 DLFEINQ
-440 KRYKVDKL
+440 KKYKVDRL
-448 VPDEYA
+448 MPDEYA

-478 GKGIAIPR
+478 GKGIAIPA
-486 KDEQYVQF
+486 KEEQYVQF

-507 VLRVIYHSTGVSHP
+507 VLRVIYHSTGVAHP

-526 DISTDLRDEITTM
+526 EISKDLRDEISTM
-539 IETGKWSERALK
+539 FETGKWSDRALK

-557 QTTLKKLL
+557 QTTLKKLM
-565 EKSGVAQ
+565 EKSGVAR

-582 EMKEDTNRWELLKG
+582 EMSEDTNRWELLKG

-602 NSPRIIKEMEQLIKK
+602 NSPRIIKEMEQLVQK
-617 FMENGRIKKQEGY
+617 FMKIGRVKKQEGY
-630 KLLYELKSF
+630 KLLYELKSLGN

>member
-10 MVELGNRQAKVNNEL
+10 MVELGNRQAKVNNEM
-25 LGWLG
+25 LGWIG
-30 TSTNTAQQD
+30 TSTNSAQQD
-39 SLLIEDRDPDD
+39 SLLIEDRDAED

-68 TAQTEIQDSLEK
+68 QAQTEIADSLELVMEK
-80 IMRELT
+80 LM

-93 EAKAVRNFP
+93 FTSAVRNNPYMYQGKPLYFP
-102 YTYKGKKMTYPVP
+102 VG
-115 MLVVPRIVAPNVLGM
+115 MLSATTDIARSQNDAREDFNTEFETTTLPDTM
-130 SVDEM
+130 EEM
-135 ERANAELEALRN
+135 VR
-147 RVGLIIQENERR
+147 
-159 TAFNDGF
+159 
-166 NDRLQDMIE
+166 E
-175 EVFATEL
+175 EQ
-182 EKQKQILTGL
+182 EKQKRILTGL

-240 AQQRKKQRLK
+240 SQQRKKQRLK
-250 LISSM
+250 LIASM
-255 KSVATPVDAEEIV
+255 KAVATPVDAEEIV

-273 DEVIILNRTIKAF
+273 DEVIVLNRTIKAF
-286 LEDVRKKYTKLDVKT
+286 LEDTRKKYTRLDVKT
-301 FQILG
+301 FQVLG
-306 HTWVRRVE
+306 HTWVRRVAR
-314 KMTTGT
+314 MTSGT
-320 GSVMADLQ
+320 GYIMGDLR
-328 DDAVEVIA
+328 DDAEEMMA
-336 SGGGRPTIA
+336 GGQPTIKQEEA
-345 EMERV
+345 V
-350 EETTAGELAPPADE
+350 EETTAGESAPPADE
-364 GLAWKEIE
+364 GLMWKELE
-372 ALLLAREGSAGG
+372 ALLLAREGRSGG

-392 EKLREVGLIGEPR
+392 EALRETGLIGESG

-415 DPYLPNIGAREIV
+415 DPYVANLGAREIV

-433 DLFEINN
+433 DLFEINQ
-440 KRYKVDKL
+440 KKYKVDRL
-448 VPDEYA
+448 VPEEYA

-478 GKGIAIPR
+478 GKGIAIPA
-486 KDEQYVQF
+486 KEEQYVQF

-499 DEPRLKNG
+499 DAPRLKNG
-507 VLRVIYHSTGVSHP
+507 VLRVIYHSTGVAHP

-526 DISTDLRDEITTM
+526 EISKDLRDEISTM
-539 IETGKWSERALK
+539 LETGKWSDRALK

-557 QTTLKKLL
+557 QTTLKKLM
-565 EKSGVAQ
+565 EKSGVAR

-582 EMKEDTNRWELLKG
+582 EMSEDTNRWELLKG

-602 NSPRIIKEMEQLIKK
+602 NSPRIIKEMEQLVQK
-617 FMENGRIKKQEGY
+617 FMKIGRVKKQEGY
-630 KLLYELKSF
+630 KLLYELKSLGN

>member
-10 MVELGNRQAKVNNEL
+10 MVELGNRQAKVNNEM
-25 LGWLG
+25 LGWIG
-30 TSTNTAQQD
+30 TSTNSAQQD
-39 SLLIEDRDPDD
+39 SLLIEDRDPED

-68 TAQTEIQDSLEK
+68 TAQTEIADSLELVMEK
-80 IMRELT
+80 LM

-93 EAKAVRNFP
+93 FTSAVRNNPYMYQGKPLYFP
-102 YTYKGKKMTYPVP
+102 VG
-115 MLVVPRIVAPNVLGM
+115 MLSATTDIARSQNDSREEFNTEFETTTLPNTM
-130 SVDEM
+130 EEM
-135 ERANAELEALRN
+135 VR
-147 RVGLIIQENERR
+147 
-159 TAFNDGF
+159 
-166 NDRLQDMIE
+166 E
-175 EVFATEL
+175 EQ
-182 EKQKQILTGL
+182 EKQKRILTGL

-240 AQQRKKQRLK
+240 SQQRKKQRLK
-250 LISSM
+250 LIASM
-255 KSVATPVDAEEIV
+255 KAVATPVDAEEIV

-273 DEVIILNRTIKAF
+273 DEVIVLNRTIRAF
-286 LEDVRKKYTKLDVKT
+286 LEDTRKKYTRLDVKT
-301 FQILG
+301 FQVLG
-306 HTWVRRVE
+306 HTWVRRVAR
-314 KMTTGT
+314 MTSGT
-320 GSVMADLQ
+320 GSIMGDLR
-328 DDAVEVIA
+328 DDAEEMMA
-336 SGGGRPTIA
+336 GGQPTIKQEEA
-345 EMERV
+345 V
-350 EETTAGELAPPADE
+350 EQTTAGESALPADE
-364 GLAWKEIE
+364 GLMWKELE
-372 ALLLAREGSAGG
+372 ALLLAREGRSGG

-392 EKLREVGLIGEPR
+392 EALRETGLIGESG

-415 DPYLPNIGAREIV
+415 DPYVANIGAREIV

-433 DLFEINN
+433 DLFEINQ
-440 KRYKVDKL
+440 KKYKVDRL
-448 VPDEYA
+448 MPDEYA

-478 GKGIAIPR
+478 GKGIAIPA
-486 KDEQYVQF
+486 KEEQYVQF

-507 VLRVIYHSTGVSHP
+507 VLRVIYHSTGVAHP

-526 DISTDLRDEITTM
+526 EISKDLRDEISTM
-539 IETGKWSERALK
+539 LETGKWSDRALK
-551 HLDKGE
+551 HLDNGE
-557 QTTLKKLL
+557 QTTFKKLM
-565 EKSGVAQ
+565 EKSGVAR

-582 EMKEDTNRWELLKG
+582 EMSEDTNRWELLKG

-602 NSPRIIKEMEQLIKK
+602 NSPRIIKEMEQLVQK
-617 FMENGRIKKQEGY
+617 FMKIGRVKKQEGY
-630 KLLYELKSF
+630 KLLYELKSLGN

>member
-1 MTSVRELKM
+1 M
-10 MVELGNRQAKVNNEL
+10 MVELGNRQAKVNNEM
-25 LGWLG
+25 LGWIG
-30 TSTNTAQQD
+30 TSTNSAQQD
-39 SLLIEDRDPDD
+39 SLLIEDRDPED

-68 TAQTEIQDSLEK
+68 TAQTEIADSLELVMEK
-80 IMRELT
+80 LM

-93 EAKAVRNFP
+93 FTSAVRNNPYMYQGKPLYFP
-102 YTYKGKKMTYPVP
+102 VG
-115 MLVVPRIVAPNVLGM
+115 MLSATTDIARSQNDSREEFNTEFETNTLPNTM
-130 SVDEM
+130 EEM
-135 ERANAELEALRN
+135 VR
-147 RVGLIIQENERR
+147 
-159 TAFNDGF
+159 
-166 NDRLQDMIE
+166 E
-175 EVFATEL
+175 EQ
-182 EKQKQILTGL
+182 EKQKRILTGL

-240 AQQRKKQRLK
+240 SQQRKKQRLK
-250 LISSM
+250 LIASM
-255 KSVATPVDAEEIV
+255 KAVATPVDAEEIV

-273 DEVIILNRTIKAF
+273 DEVIVLNRTIRAF
-286 LEDVRKKYTKLDVKT
+286 LEDTRKKYTRLDVKT
-301 FQILG
+301 FQVLG
-306 HTWVRRVE
+306 HTWVRRVAR
-314 KMTTGT
+314 MTSGT
-320 GSVMADLQ
+320 GSIMGDLR
-328 DDAVEVIA
+328 DDAEEMMA
-336 SGGGRPTIA
+336 GGQPTIKQEEA
-345 EMERV
+345 V
-350 EETTAGELAPPADE
+350 EQTTAGESALPADE
-364 GLAWKEIE
+364 GLMWKELE
-372 ALLLAREGSAGG
+372 ALLLAREGRSGG

-392 EKLREVGLIGEPR
+392 EALRETGLIGESG

-415 DPYLPNIGAREIV
+415 DPYVANIGAREIV

-433 DLFEINN
+433 DLFEINQ
-440 KRYKVDKL
+440 KKYKVDRL
-448 VPDEYA
+448 MPDEYA

-478 GKGIAIPR
+478 GKGIAIPA
-486 KDEQYVQF
+486 KEEQYVQF

-507 VLRVIYHSTGVSHP
+507 VLRVIYHSTGVAHP

-526 DISTDLRDEITTM
+526 EISKDLRDEISTM
-539 IETGKWSERALK
+539 FETGKWSDRALK

-557 QTTLKKLL
+557 QTTLKKLM
-565 EKSGVAQ
+565 EKSGVAR

-582 EMKEDTNRWELLKG
+582 EMSEDTNRWELLKG
-596 ELRIGN
+596 EIRIGN
-602 NSPRIIKEMEQLIKK
+602 NSPRIIKEMEQLVQK
-617 FMENGRIKKQEGY
+617 FMKIGRVKKQEGY
-630 KLLYELKSF
+630 KLLYELKSLGN

>member
-10 MVELGNRQAKVNNEL
+10 MVELGNRQAKVNNEM
-25 LGWLG
+25 LGWIG
-30 TSTNTAQQD
+30 TSTNSAQQD
-39 SLLIEDRDPDD
+39 SLLIEDRDPED

-68 TAQTEIQDSLEK
+68 TAQTEIADSLELVMEK
-80 IMRELT
+80 LM

-93 EAKAVRNFP
+93 FTSAVRNNPYMYQGKPLYFP
-102 YTYKGKKMTYPVP
+102 VG
-115 MLVVPRIVAPNVLGM
+115 MLSATTDIARSQNDSREEFNTEFETTTLPNTM
-130 SVDEM
+130 EEM
-135 ERANAELEALRN
+135 VR
-147 RVGLIIQENERR
+147 
-159 TAFNDGF
+159 
-166 NDRLQDMIE
+166 E
-175 EVFATEL
+175 EQ
-182 EKQKQILTGL
+182 EKQKRILTGL

-240 AQQRKKQRLK
+240 SQQRKKQRLK
-250 LISSM
+250 LIASM
-255 KSVATPVDAEEIV
+255 KAVATPVDAEEIV

-273 DEVIILNRTIKAF
+273 DEVIVLNRTIRAF
-286 LEDVRKKYTKLDVKT
+286 LEDTRKKYTRLDVKT
-301 FQILG
+301 FQVLG
-306 HTWVRRVE
+306 HTWVRRVAR
-314 KMTTGT
+314 MTSGT
-320 GSVMADLQ
+320 GSIMGDLR
-328 DDAVEVIA
+328 DDAEEMMA
-336 SGGGRPTIA
+336 GGQPTIKQEEA
-345 EMERV
+345 V
-350 EETTAGELAPPADE
+350 EQTTAGESALPADE
-364 GLAWKEIE
+364 GLMWKELE
-372 ALLLAREGSAGG
+372 ALLLAREGRSGG

-392 EKLREVGLIGEPR
+392 EALRETGLIGESG

-415 DPYLPNIGAREIV
+415 DPYVANIGAREIV

-433 DLFEINN
+433 DLFEINQ
-440 KRYKVDKL
+440 KKYKVDRL
-448 VPDEYA
+448 MPDEYA

-478 GKGIAIPR
+478 GKGIAIPA
-486 KDEQYVQF
+486 KEEQYVQF

-507 VLRVIYHSTGVSHP
+507 VLRVIYHSTGVAHP

-526 DISTDLRDEITTM
+526 EISKDLRDEISTM
-539 IETGKWSERALK
+539 FETGKWSDRALK

-557 QTTLKKLL
+557 QTTLKKLM
-565 EKSGVAQ
+565 EKSGVAR

-582 EMKEDTNRWELLKG
+582 EMSEDTNRWELLKG
-596 ELRIGN
+596 EIRIGN
-602 NSPRIIKEMEQLIKK
+602 NSPRIIKEMEQLVQK
-617 FMENGRIKKQEGY
+617 FMKIGRVKKQEGY
-630 KLLYELKSF
+630 KLLYELKSLGN